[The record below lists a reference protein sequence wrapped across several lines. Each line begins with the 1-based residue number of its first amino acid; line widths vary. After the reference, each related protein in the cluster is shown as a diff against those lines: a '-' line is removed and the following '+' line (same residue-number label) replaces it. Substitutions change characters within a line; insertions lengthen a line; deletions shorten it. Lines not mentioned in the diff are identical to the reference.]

1 MGYILFAV
9 NNLLAM
15 AIASVAADT
24 FFGGED
30 RRRKIL
36 AAVGGFAVLI
46 LFVVLAL
53 GACAKLTAGWVAAV
67 LTVVVVFFLML
78 RGVRR
83 RVCPVEIA
91 HLSEDSATSVFYLA
105 VALCVGVVCGII
117 AGRFALPGTN
127 FNPDDLSY
135 HGVAAVHWV
144 VDGRLSLVPFNF
156 HAYYPFNAETL
167 GAWFMLAFRSDG
179 FVVLAG
185 FYWAGLAMV
194 SVISFGRI
202 LGLRISTVIGGLV
215 LVGAAVP
222 IKRAAWS
229 FSAVDIAAPAMV
241 LAAVAMIIP
250 TGRKDGNGS
259 IAAGIYSGLF
269 AGFAVGCKVSFAPV
283 CVIILVWILIAGQKG
298 RNFRDKLSVAGVF
311 IAGVILTGSIWY
323 IRNLIIAHN
332 PLFPAQ
338 FGPFGGP
345 FSADQQWRTKLISWM
360 ISDPLDFKLWY
371 TIVGYGNWPFGIFLL
386 VAGGYIWCGARLRR
400 LKSQVYDKYH
410 AIMLLF
416 VCGVVLLA
424 MFPFMPFSGTD
435 SSPTAVLRTSPRFL
449 LTAYI
454 VGVILLLWMV
464 DNIRWRKWIF
474 VFAVIALLFP
484 LRSKPGQV
492 PFNVG
497 IIVISVLGFYLFS
510 KYRSAICGF
519 TSRKFVLTTFL
530 VGFVAALSA
539 GWSVQQIKTDE
550 RIFSYVRERPV
561 GSGWR
566 ALEQL
571 KAGSTIKQ
579 FGVAGYQHYALFGRR
594 LQLRPAVGHNYQFW
608 HERWFADPENTRFW
622 HGGPSKG
629 SGGLIDDMLDSGVDY
644 VLTTRSEEQ
653 VWPRQDKILRLSDK
667 AREVYSDDNNRI
679 YEMIK

>member
-1 MGYILFAV
+1 M

-30 RRRKIL
+30 RRRKML
-36 AAVGGFAVLI
+36 AAVGGFAIVI

-67 LTVVVVFFLML
+67 LAVVVVFFLML
-78 RGVRR
+78 QGFRR
-83 RVCPVEIA
+83 RRCPVDVA
-91 HLSEDSATSVFYLA
+91 HLSEDRATSVFCLA
-105 VALCVGVVCGII
+105 VALFAGVLCGII

-167 GAWFMLAFRSDG
+167 GAWFMLAFRGDG

-185 FYWAGLAMV
+185 FYWVLLAMV

-215 LVGAAVP
+215 LVCAAVP

-241 LAAVAMIIP
+241 LAAIAMIIP

-259 IAAGIYSGLF
+259 IAAAIYSGLF
-269 AGFAVGCKVSFAPV
+269 AGFAVGCKISFAPV
-283 CVIILVWILIAGQKG
+283 CVVIFVWILFAGQKG
-298 RNFRDKLSVAGVF
+298 SSFRDKFLVAGVF
-311 IAGVILTGSIWY
+311 IAGVVLTGSVWY

-332 PLFPAQ
+332 PFFPAQ

-345 FSADQQWRTKLISWM
+345 FSVDQQWRTKLISWM
-360 ISDPLDFKLWY
+360 ISNPLDFKLWY

-386 VAGGYIWCGARLRR
+386 VASGYVWCGVGLRR
-400 LKSQVYDKYH
+400 LKSQAYDKYH

-424 MFPFMPFSGTD
+424 AFPFMPFSGTD
-435 SSPTAVLRTSPRFL
+435 SSPTAELRTSPRFL

-454 VGVILLLWMV
+454 VGVIFLLWMV
-464 DNIRWRKWIF
+464 DNIRWRKWVF
-474 VFAVIALLFP
+474 VFAVIAMLFP
-484 LRSKPGQV
+484 LRGKPGQV
-492 PFNVG
+492 PFNVVA
-497 IIVISVLGFYLFS
+497 IIAAVLVLFLFS
-510 KYRSAICGF
+510 KFRPAISSIC
-519 TSRKFVLTTFL
+519 SRRFVVAIFL
-530 VGFVAALSA
+530 VGFTVALSS
-539 GWSVQQIKTDE
+539 GWSVQQAKTDGK
-550 RIFSYVRERPV
+550 IFSYARGRPV

-571 KAGSTIKQ
+571 KAGSAIKQ

-594 LQLRPAVGHNYQFW
+594 LQLRPAVAGNYQSW
-608 HERWFADPENTRFW
+608 HERWFSDPENTRFW
-622 HGGPSKG
+622 HGGPAKK
-629 SGGLIDDMLDSGVDY
+629 SGGLIENLFDSGVDY

-653 VWPRQDKILRLSDK
+653 VWPGQDKALRFSDK

>member
-1 MGYILFAV
+1 MGYVLFVV

-15 AIASVAADT
+15 AIAFVAADT

-30 RRRKIL
+30 RWRKML
-36 AAVGGFAVLI
+36 AAVGGFAIVI

-53 GACAKLTAGWVAAV
+53 GACGKLTACWVAAV
-67 LTVVVVFFLML
+67 LSVGVVFFLML

-83 RVCPVEIA
+83 RGRPVDVA
-91 HLSEDSATSVFYLA
+91 HLSEDRATSVFCIA
-105 VALCVGVVCGII
+105 VALCIGVVCGII

-127 FNPDDLSY
+127 FTPDDLSY
-135 HGVAAVHWV
+135 HGVAAAHWV

-167 GAWFMLAFRSDG
+167 CAWFMLAFRGDG

-185 FYWAGLAMV
+185 FYWVGLVMV
-194 SVISFGRI
+194 SVISFGRV
-202 LGLRISTVIGGLV
+202 LGLRTSTIIGGLV
-215 LVGAAVP
+215 LVAAAVP
-222 IKRAAWS
+222 IKRAVWS
-229 FSAVDIAAPAMV
+229 FSAVDIAGPAMV

-250 TGRKDGNGS
+250 AGRKEGNGS
-259 IAAGIYSGLF
+259 IAAVIYSGLF

-283 CVIILVWILIAGQKG
+283 CVIILVWLLFAGQRDSK
-298 RNFRDKLSVAGVF
+298 FRGKLLVAGIF
-311 IAGVILTGSIWY
+311 LAAVIVTGSVWY

-332 PLFPAQ
+332 PLFPAE

-345 FSADQQWRTKLISWM
+345 FSVDQQWRTKLISWM

-386 VAGGYIWCGARLRR
+386 VAGGYVWCGVGLRR
-400 LKSQVYDKYH
+400 LKSQAYDKYH
-410 AIMLLF
+410 ALMLLF

-424 MFPFMPFSGTD
+424 AFPFMPFSGTT
-435 SSPTAVLRTSPRFL
+435 SSPNAQLGIIPRYILTS
-449 LTAYI
+449 YI
-454 VGVILLLWMV
+454 VGVILFLWAV
-464 DNIRWRKWIF
+464 DNFKWRKWIF

-484 LRSKPGQV
+484 LKAKPGQV
-492 PFNVG
+492 SFNVG
-497 IIVISVLGFYLFS
+497 AIIAAVSVLFLFS
-510 KYRSAICGF
+510 KYRSAIFGF
-519 TSRKFVLTTFL
+519 SGRRFVAATFL
-530 VGFVAALSA
+530 VAFVAAISA
-539 GWSVQQIKTDE
+539 GWSVQQDKTDE
-550 RIFSYVRERPV
+550 KIFSYASGRAV
-561 GSGWR
+561 GGGWR

-571 KAGSTIKQ
+571 EAGSTIEQ
-579 FGVAGYQHYALFGRR
+579 FGVAGYQDYALFGRR
-594 LQLRPAVGHNYQFW
+594 LQLRPAVGRDYQFW

-622 HGGPSKG
+622 HGGGAKG
-629 SGGLIDDMLDSGVDY
+629 SGGLIEDLFDSGVDY

-653 VWPRQDKILRLSDK
+653 VWPRQDKTLRLSDE